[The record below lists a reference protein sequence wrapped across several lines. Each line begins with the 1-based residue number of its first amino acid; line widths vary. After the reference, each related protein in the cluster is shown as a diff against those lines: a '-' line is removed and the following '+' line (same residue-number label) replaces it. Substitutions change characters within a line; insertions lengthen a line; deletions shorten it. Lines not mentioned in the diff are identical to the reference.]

1 MFNTTYKEIYNSISP
16 KESYPVYDI
25 HQNGRI
31 ILAELQIEMFKRIN
45 LQLDNT
51 CHYNKPRKH
60 NEMIKK
66 LLIEFIK
73 NNTSSKIVSTEPF
86 ELNLEAL
93 YAIKKYANSRND
105 DPRKANKL
113 LNKYIIP
120 YFDDLLPK
128 ISDSLKKNN
137 IRDKGNNSIM
147 YYIYVTQRKDG
158 MVCVVG
164 KSHFKYELKG
174 KEYKLIVDKEGDV
187 FFEMKEDEGT
197 GKILASLYKKDDE
210 LQGKYST
217 CREFLD
223 DYLYTAWI
231 IPVLLNDK
239 DAKKLEKEL
248 GDFLIREYVP
258 ILNLISHTF

>member
-16 KESYPVYDI
+16 KESYLVYDI
-25 HQNGRI
+25 HQDNRT

-45 LQLDNT
+45 IQLYKT

-93 YAIKKYANSRND
+93 YAIKKYANSHN
-105 DPRKANKL
+105 ANKL
-113 LNKYIIP
+113 LNEYIIP

-147 YYIYVTQRKDG
+147 NYIYVTQRKDG

-174 KEYKLIVDKEGDV
+174 KEYKLIADTEGDV
-187 FFEMKEDEGT
+187 FHEMKENKGT
-197 GKILASLYKKDDE
+197 GEILASLYKKDEE
-210 LQGKYST
+210 LQEKYPT

-223 DYLYTAWI
+223 DYLHTAWI
-231 IPVLLNDK
+231 IPVLLVNG
-239 DAKKLEKEL
+239 ATSQLENNL
-248 GDFLIREYVP
+248 GEYLINNNVP
-258 ILNLISHTF
+258 ILNLLSHNYK

>member
-1 MFNTTYKEIYNSISP
+1 MFNTTYKEIYNSISH
-16 KESYPVYDI
+16 KKSYLVYDI
-25 HQNGRI
+25 HQDCRT
-31 ILAELQIEMFKRIN
+31 ILAELQIEMFNRIN
-45 LQLDNT
+45 KQLYKT

-60 NEMIKK
+60 HEMLKK

-73 NNTSSKIVSTEPF
+73 NNTGSKIVSTEPF
-86 ELNLEAL
+86 ELNLGAL
-93 YAIKKYANSRND
+93 YAIKQNYNSRNNNE
-105 DPRKANKL
+105 P
-113 LNKYIIP
+113 LNEYIIS
-120 YFDDLLPK
+120 YFVDLLTK
-128 ISDSLKKNN
+128 ISDSLKENN

-174 KEYKLIVDKEGDV
+174 NEYKLIKDKEGDL
-187 FFEMKEDEGT
+187 FYEMKEDKGT
-197 GKILASLYKKDDE
+197 GKILSSLYIKDDE
-210 LQGKYST
+210 LKNQYST

-231 IPVLLNDK
+231 IPVLLNDN